1 MRNMQWRKVA
11 LAMLS
16 GSILFQLP
24 GCTEAAIYIGSVASA
39 ITAGGVLYL
48 VRRVID

>member
-1 MRNMQWRKVA
+1 MRNVQWKKVV
-11 LAMLS
+11 LTVLS

-39 ITAGGVLYL
+39 VTAGGVLYL